1 MSNNAKIAVGG
12 VAVGLILL
20 IWLPW
25 WVALLIVVGVPVAAY
40 LALDPSQRRRL
51 RRVTRKGRPPWCSP
65 TTTSPPSSPR
75 CTRAA
80 ASTTTSA

>member
-1 MSNNAKIAVGG
+1 MQRAAVVEKEATFMSNNAKIAVGG

-25 WVALLIVVGVPVAAY
+25 WVSFLIVVGVPVAAY

-51 RRVTRKGRPPWCSP
+51 RRVARKEIGR
-65 TTTSPPSSPR
+65 
-75 CTRAA
+75 
-80 ASTTTSA
+80 

>member
-1 MSNNAKIAVGG
+1 VAAKEATLMSNNAKIAVGG

-25 WVALLIVVGVPVAAY
+25 WVAFLIVVGVPAAAY

-51 RRVTRKGRPPWCSP
+51 RRVTRKELGR
-65 TTTSPPSSPR
+65 
-75 CTRAA
+75 
-80 ASTTTSA
+80 